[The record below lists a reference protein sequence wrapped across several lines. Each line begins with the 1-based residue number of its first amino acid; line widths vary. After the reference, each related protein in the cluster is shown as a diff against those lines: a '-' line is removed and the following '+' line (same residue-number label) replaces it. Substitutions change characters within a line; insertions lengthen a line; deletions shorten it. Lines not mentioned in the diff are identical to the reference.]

1 MARELHQIG
10 REINDDWR
18 LIGKGVSPYARPYL
32 DALLT
37 LESINDNY
45 YLDSADSVV
54 RYFLAN
60 ASTYRGEKAKA
71 LKAELKSMLKY

>member
-1 MARELHQIG
+1 MPRQIHEIA

-32 DALLT
+32 DALHT
-37 LESINDNY
+37 LETAEDNY
-45 YLDSADSVV
+45 YADSADSVI

-60 ASTYRGEKAKA
+60 AATYRGEKAKQ
-71 LKAELKSMLKY
+71 LKSELKSLLK